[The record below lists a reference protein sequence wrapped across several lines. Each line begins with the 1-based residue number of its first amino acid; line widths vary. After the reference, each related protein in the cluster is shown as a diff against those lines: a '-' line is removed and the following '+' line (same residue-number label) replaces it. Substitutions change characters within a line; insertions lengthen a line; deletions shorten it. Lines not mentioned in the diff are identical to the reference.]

1 MVLEQVIMTI
11 ITFSGDARSS
21 SMEAIAHAKSGE
33 TEKAKACIDDATE
46 KLGLA
51 HKEQTSLIRAEAS
64 GENVAPS
71 LLLIHAQDHLM
82 TAMTMKDLA
91 NEFVDMYERINSELT
106 VRVG

>member
-21 SMEAIAHAKSGE
+21 SMEAIAHARSGE
-33 TEKAKACIDDATE
+33 ITAAKTCIEDATD

-64 GENVAPS
+64 GDKVAPS

-82 TAMTMKDLA
+82 NAITMKDLA
-91 NEFVDMYERINSELT
+91 SEFVDMYEILNR
-106 VRVG
+106 